1 MATYVVLNGLFLAA
15 VLGVLAWRKLLV
27 VGRAVWV
34 ALAVLL
40 LTTIVFDSLLIY
52 LGMFTYPA
60 DKILGIRVGL
70 APIEDL
76 FYALLAGL
84 AVPAIWKGVDRERK
98 T

>member
-1 MATYVVLNGLFLAA
+1 MATYVVLNGLFLAV
-15 VLGVLAWRKLLV
+15 VLGVLAWRKLLRT
-27 VGRAVWV
+27 GRAVWV
-34 ALAVLL
+34 TLVVLL

>member
-1 MATYVVLNGLFLAA
+1 MATYVVLNGLFLAV
-15 VLGVLAWRKLLV
+15 VLGVLARRKLLRT
-27 VGRAVWV
+27 GRAVWV

-98 T
+98 A

>member
-1 MATYVVLNGLFLAA
+1 MATYVVLNGLFLAV

-34 ALAVLL
+34 ALVVLL

-60 DKILGIRVGL
+60 EKILGIRVGL

-98 T
+98 A

>member
-1 MATYVVLNGLFLAA
+1 MVTYIVLNLLFLAA
-15 VLGVLAWRKLLV
+15 VLGVLAWRKLLTF
-27 VGRAVWV
+27 GRAVWV
-34 ALAVLL
+34 TLVLL
-40 LTTIVFDSLLIY
+40 LVTTIVFDSLLIH

-60 DKILGIRVGL
+60 DKILGIHVGL

-98 T
+98 E

>member
-1 MATYVVLNGLFLAA
+1 MATYVVLNGLFLAV
-15 VLGVLAWRKLLV
+15 VLGVLARRKLLRT
-27 VGRAVWV
+27 GRAVWV

-84 AVPAIWKGVDRERK
+84 AVPAIWKGLDRERK
-98 T
+98 A

>member
-1 MATYVVLNGLFLAA
+1 MATYVVLNGLFLAV

-27 VGRAVWV
+27 AGRAVWV

-98 T
+98 A

>member
-1 MATYVVLNGLFLAA
+1 MATYVVLNGLFLTV
-15 VLGVLAWRKLLV
+15 VLGVLAWRKLLRT
-27 VGRAVWV
+27 GRAVWV

-70 APIEDL
+70 TPIEDL

-84 AVPAIWKGVDRERK
+84 AVPATWRGLDRERK
-98 T
+98 A

>member
-1 MATYVVLNGLFLAA
+1 MATYVVLNGLFLAV

-27 VGRAVWV
+27 AGRAVWV

-40 LTTIVFDSLLIY
+40 LTTIVFDSLLIH

-60 DKILGIRVGL
+60 EKILGIRVGL

-98 T
+98 A

>member
-1 MATYVVLNGLFLAA
+1 MATYVVLNVLFLAV

-60 DKILGIRVGL
+60 EKILGIRVGL

-84 AVPAIWKGVDRERK
+84 AVPAIWRGLDRERK
-98 T
+98 A

>member
-1 MATYVVLNGLFLAA
+1 MATYIVLNLLFLAA
-15 VLGVLAWRKLLV
+15 VLGVLAWRKLLTF
-27 VGRAVWV
+27 GRPVW
-34 ALAVLL
+34 ATLALL
-40 LTTIVFDSLLIY
+40 LVTTIVFDSLLIY

-84 AVPAIWKGVDRERK
+84 AVPAIWKGLDRERK
-98 T
+98 A

>member
-1 MATYVVLNGLFLAA
+1 MATYVVLNGLFLAV
-15 VLGVLAWRKLLV
+15 VLGVLARRKLLRT
-27 VGRAVWV
+27 GRAVWV
-34 ALAVLL
+34 TLVVLL

-60 DKILGIRVGL
+60 EKILGIRVGL

-98 T
+98 A

>member
-1 MATYVVLNGLFLAA
+1 MATYVVLNGLFLAV

-34 ALAVLL
+34 TLVALL

-84 AVPAIWKGVDRERK
+84 AVPAIWRGLDRERK
-98 T
+98 A

>member
-1 MATYVVLNGLFLAA
+1 MATYVVLNGLFLAV
-15 VLGVLAWRKLLV
+15 VLGVLAWRKLLIA
-27 VGRAVWV
+27 GRAVWV

-98 T
+98 A